1 MRKNINLYFKKV
13 VSCEIIKSIGGH
25 VMTKVMTIN
34 SGSSSLKFKLY
45 EMPEEKVLCS
55 GNAERIG
62 LEEGIFTI
70 KYGDEKD
77 VRNIPIPNHAEA
89 AKIVLEAL
97 IEKGIIKSYDEIKA
111 TGHRIVQGGK
121 YFSHSM
127 PFDADT
133 EAKIESLIPL
143 APLHNAAHLT
153 CFRAF
158 RDVLP
163 NTPAVAV
170 FDTAFHQTMSE
181 EDYTFPIPYE
191 LTKEYDIRRYG
202 AHGTSHK
209 YLAGEGLKYLG
220 GVKNPRIISCHIG
233 SGSSITAIK
242 DGKCVATSMGL
253 TPLGGIMMGTRT
265 GDMDPSVFN
274 YVVSVTGKSA
284 EEVYQMFNKK
294 SGFLGVGGYSDS
306 RDILAH
312 AEQGDERCILAN
324 KIFNR
329 RIADFIGQYYVRLG
343 GCDLIIFSAGI
354 GENEPRTRKSVGD
367 LLHDAL
373 GVEID
378 ENVNATLRG
387 KEGII
392 STPNSSIK
400 VVVIPTDEEVMIA
413 RDAYNIGLLGKYDE

>member
-1 MRKNINLYFKKV
+1 MA
-13 VSCEIIKSIGGH
+13 
-25 VMTKVMTIN
+25 KVMTIN

-62 LEEGIFTI
+62 LDEGIFTI
-70 KYGDEKD
+70 KYGEEKL
-77 VRNIPIPNHAEA
+77 VKNLPIPTHAVA
-89 AKIVLEAL
+89 AKLVLDSL
-97 IEKGIIKSYDEIKA
+97 IELKIISKFEEIKA

-191 LTKEYDIRRYG
+191 LTKQYDIRRYG
-202 AHGTSHK
+202 AHGTSHN
-209 YLAGEGLKYLG
+209 YLALEGAKYIPE
-220 GVKNPRIISCHIG
+220 VKHPRIISCHIG

-274 YVVSVTGKSA
+274 YCVTVTGKSA

-306 RDILAH
+306 RDILARA
-312 AEQGDERCILAN
+312 AEGDERCILAN
-324 KIFNR
+324 KLFNR

-354 GENEPRTRKSVGD
+354 GENEPRTRRDVGA

-378 ENVNATLRG
+378 NDINMSLRG
-387 KEGII
+387 KAGVI
-392 STPNSSIK
+392 STPNSRIK

-413 RDAYNIGLLGKYDE
+413 RDAYKIGLLGE

>member
-1 MRKNINLYFKKV
+1 
-13 VSCEIIKSIGGH
+13 
-25 VMTKVMTIN
+25 MTIN

-62 LEEGIFTI
+62 LDEGIFTI
-70 KYGDEKD
+70 KYGEEKL
-77 VRNIPIPNHAEA
+77 VKNLPIPTHAVA
-89 AKIVLEAL
+89 AKLVLDSL
-97 IEKGIIKSYDEIKA
+97 IELKIISKFEEIKA

-191 LTKEYDIRRYG
+191 LTKQYDIRRYG
-202 AHGTSHK
+202 AHGTSHN
-209 YLAGEGLKYLG
+209 YLALEGAKYIPE
-220 GVKNPRIISCHIG
+220 VKHPRIISCHIG

-274 YVVSVTGKSA
+274 YCVTVTGKSA

-306 RDILAH
+306 RDILARA
-312 AEQGDERCILAN
+312 AEGDERCILAN
-324 KIFNR
+324 KLFNR

-354 GENEPRTRKSVGD
+354 GENEPRTRRDVGA

-378 ENVNATLRG
+378 NDINMSLRG
-387 KEGII
+387 KAGVI
-392 STPNSSIK
+392 STPNSRIK

-413 RDAYNIGLLGKYDE
+413 RDAYKIGLLGE